1 MSDLDLTHVLASA
14 GPSNYDWLEVDE
26 AQYRAL
32 DTLPKQNLDI
42 VPELKEQWSHEGQ
55 DSLFYFV
62 PNRDMAGY
70 PVDPRVPEAPHT
82 MGDLSQ
88 LHGPIHRDNP
98 LLRLARMALIQ
109 SDDTRVWQET
119 LMARFSKQEIAES
132 REALKGVLGERG
144 LLGRLYIAASDFPA
158 CANSDAAAPEFV
170 RRYAADAR
178 YVVTKEACGD
188 CCHKQKTLSGAD
200 RCGVFHKELVPSVEY
215 SEALAADVEKERAA
229 CGVQASLEVEPKAR
243 IKAAY
248 LGARPMP
255 SGGFSGQENAGA
267 LIPASRLLRK
277 PESLAKEASAVE
289 VAKARP
295 IVATLRRELLRGR
308 NVEEIRHGMRLAFDV
323 RDLQATKEQWA
334 PLIRE
339 AGLYGV
345 VYSTQDSFDDC
356 REGADFLSKHGSK
369 IRAIV
374 AGDKCTSCIFAK
386 VGRCLMY
393 GRKLVASVDDVYTP
407 ETVAAVLDEHK
418 MAGTIPATAIRAQWG
433 ETPREAL
440 RNIHRVASS
449 PLPTAVDAA
458 RATVQT
464 AFRGMQQEYST
475 GALTRREVLR
485 TASRL
490 MNEGLYGE
498 ELQRVMQSKFDPR
511 DLVAASDELRP
522 VVAGNQGLQGIYFID
537 PTSYD
542 DYGKGC
548 KEAQRLHRTRNAVK
562 YAKVGDKC
570 ASCVHQTQLGVCSVL
585 NKRLAAE
592 PPYQDKLAQQRA
604 VLATGLSTAS
614 PDYASLINNGLTM
627 IQEFELKSAGT
638 VDLNPAGESFDASI
652 QFGNNDVSLSRL

>member
-14 GPSNYDWLEVDE
+14 GPTNFDWLDVNE
-26 AQYRAL
+26 ADYRAL

-42 VPELKEQWSHEGQ
+42 VPELKAQWSHEGQ

-88 LHGPIHRDNP
+88 LHGPIHRESP
-98 LLRLARMALIQ
+98 LLKLARMSLIQ
-109 SDDTRVWQET
+109 SDDTRRWQEALT
-119 LMARFSKQEIAES
+119 SKFSRQEIADN
-132 REALKGVLGERG
+132 REGLKAVLAERG

-158 CANSDAAAPEFV
+158 CAEDNGAQDFV
-170 RRYAADAR
+170 RHYAADAR

-188 CCHKQKTLSGAD
+188 CCHKQKTLSGGD
-200 RCGVFHKELVPSVEY
+200 RCGVFHKELVPAVDY
-215 SEALAADVEKERAA
+215 SEALATDVERERAA
-229 CGVQASLEVEPKAR
+229 CGVHASADQADPKTR

-248 LGARPMP
+248 LGTRPAP
-255 SGGFSGQENAGA
+255 SGGFSGQTNEGA

-277 PESLAKEASAVE
+277 PESMDKAASAVE
-289 VAKARP
+289 AAKARP
-295 IVATLRRELLRGR
+295 IVATLRRELLKGR
-308 NVEEIRHGMRLAFDV
+308 NVDELRHGMRLAFDV
-323 RDLQATKEQWA
+323 RDLQATKDHWA

-356 REGADFLSKHGSK
+356 REGADFLSKHSSK
-369 IRAIV
+369 VRAIV
-374 AGDKCTSCIFAK
+374 AGEKCSSCIFSK

-393 GRKLVASVDDVYTP
+393 GRRLVAKATDLYTP

-418 MAGTIPATAIRAQWG
+418 MAGNLPATAVRATWG
-433 ETPREAL
+433 ATPREAL
-440 RNIHRVASS
+440 QHIHRVASS

-464 AFRGMQQEYST
+464 AFHGIRQEHAT
-475 GALTRREVLR
+475 GTLTRREILR

-490 MNEGLYGE
+490 MNEGLYGI

-511 DLVAASDELRP
+511 DLVAATAELRP
-522 VVAGNQGLQGIYFID
+522 VVASNQGLQGIYFVD
-537 PTSYD
+537 PTVYD

-548 KEAQRLHRTRNAVK
+548 KEAQRLHRTRNAVR

-570 ASCVHQTQLGVCSVL
+570 AACVHQTQLGVCSVL
-585 NKRLAAE
+585 NKRLATE
-592 PPYQDKLAQQRA
+592 PPYQDKHAQQQA
-604 VLATGLSTAS
+604 ILATGLSTAS
-614 PDYASLINNGLTM
+614 PDYGSLINNGLTM

-638 VDLNPAGESFDASI
+638 LELNAAGETFDASI
-652 QFGNNDVSLSRL
+652 QFGNNDVNLSLL